1 MSGLH
6 EAAADE
12 PHGAGA
18 AWRPDMSGMSGEPTR
33 VIAIRHGETAWNVEA
48 RLQGQIDIPLNER
61 GQAQALRAARS
72 LADEKPDVVVTSDLS
87 RAHATASVIATLNAC
102 PLILE
107 PGLRERSFGSF
118 EGLTHSEVA
127 QRWPEQSQ
135 RWRSRDPDFAP
146 GDGESLRVFFDR
158 CIAATLRV
166 VEAHAGKTIIL
177 VAHGGVL
184 DCLYRAA
191 TRVDL
196 DAPRIWQLDN
206 AAINRMLHT
215 DSGLTLVGW
224 NDTCHLDDAALDEL

>member
-1 MSGLH
+1 MH
-6 EAAADE
+6 A
-12 PHGAGA
+12 
-18 AWRPDMSGMSGEPTR
+18 EPTR
-33 VIAIRHGETAWNVEA
+33 LIAVRHGETAWNVEA
-48 RLQGQIDIPLNER
+48 RLQGQIDIPLNDR
-61 GQAQALRAARS
+61 GRVQARRAAQT
-72 LADEKPDVVVTSDLS
+72 LAEDRPDLVVSSDLA
-87 RAHATASVIATLNAC
+87 RAHATAEAIASYNDC
-102 PLILE
+102 PLVLE

-118 EGLTHSEVA
+118 EGLTHTEVA

-158 CIAATLRV
+158 CVSASLRV
-166 VEAHAGKTIIL
+166 AEAHAGKTIIL

-191 TRVDL
+191 SRVEL

-224 NDTCHLDDAALDEL
+224 NDTSHLEDPALDEI